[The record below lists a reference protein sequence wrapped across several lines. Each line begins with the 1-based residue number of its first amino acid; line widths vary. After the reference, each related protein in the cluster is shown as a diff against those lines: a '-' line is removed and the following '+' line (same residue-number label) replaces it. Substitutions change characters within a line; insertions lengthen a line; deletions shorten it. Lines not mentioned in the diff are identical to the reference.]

1 MRGAKKNDKII
12 PQLDKNK
19 QKIVSQLNVDAI
31 VVGSDWKGKYP
42 PVTCDMIYF
51 DYTNYISSLYLRKK
65 LNE

>member
-51 DYTNYISSLYLRKK
+51 DYTNYISSSYLRKK
-65 LNE
+65 IK